1 VAAAGRSL
9 DWDNV
14 TRLRRIG
21 LRREWKGGRRL
32 RTIARRADC
41 KTGTPLEN
49 AHYLPA
55 SVTTTSPAC
64 SPTRPASAST
74 RLCTSTATRSPPPGR
89 HWDADDE
96 RQQGA
101 PGLDAAESGRDT
113 TSPSSRLSKPATP
126 PSPGHC
132 RYSSATAAPTPKL
145 VHVSLA
151 RNRLT
156 SLPGAVPETHARTGA
171 VARVGRPPVPAQRPV
186 RALVDLAID
195 DEEPRQYRP

>member
-41 KTGTPLEN
+41 KTGMPLEN

-64 SPTRPASAST
+64 SP
-74 RLCTSTATRSPPPGR
+74 
-89 HWDADDE
+89 DAPCFRE
-96 RQQGA
+96 HKTLH
-101 PGLDAAESGRDT
+101 LDRNAF
-113 TSPSSRLSKPATP
+113 
-126 PSPGHC
+126 
-132 RYSSATAAPTPKL
+132 TAAGP
-145 VHVSLA
+145 SL
-151 RNRLT
+151 
-156 SLPGAVPETHARTGA
+156 GC
-171 VARVGRPPVPAQRPV
+171 
-186 RALVDLAID
+186 
-195 DEEPRQYRP
+195 